1 MTTSMERLSSPWQDV
16 YKRQCPGDSEE
27 IRAYLR
33 GESLE
38 MEAADTKAEGGRAG
52 EKGWTLVLVDGYPV
66 GWGKLAGGMLK
77 NQ

>member
-1 MTTSMERLSSPWQDV
+1 
-16 YKRQCPGDSEE
+16 
-27 IRAYLR
+27 
-33 GESLE
+33 

-77 NQ
+77 NHYPKGLRVKG